1 MEKPGLRREKRRSR
15 RSLINLPLEYRVLN
29 APHAHGGLVANMSDS
44 GLLVHS
50 VRKIDIG
57 TKLNIAVLFPK
68 GYQLAN
74 FEVVAE
80 GVWTDYYREAD
91 WEGHQYGLKF
101 TRMSEED
108 HSKLRQL
115 LGRVQKG

>member
-1 MEKPGLRREKRRSR
+1 MEKPGLRRERRRSP
-15 RSLINLPLEYRVLN
+15 RSLINLPLEYQVMN

-44 GLLVHS
+44 GLLIHS

-80 GVWTDYYREAD
+80 VVWKDYYREAD
-91 WEGHQYGLKF
+91 WEGYQYGLKF
-101 TRMSEED
+101 THMSGED
-108 HSKLRQL
+108 HSKLKEL
-115 LGRVQKG
+115 LSRVQKG